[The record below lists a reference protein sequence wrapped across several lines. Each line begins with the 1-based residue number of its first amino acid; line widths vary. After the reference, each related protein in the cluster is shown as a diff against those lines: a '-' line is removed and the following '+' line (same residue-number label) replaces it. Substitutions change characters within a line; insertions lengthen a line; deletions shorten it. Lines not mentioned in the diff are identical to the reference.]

1 MAVGAARSAR
11 GLRERKKQLTRDLI
25 AAAAL
30 DLFLERG
37 YEAVTIAEVAER
49 AAVDV
54 KTIYNYFPSKPDLV
68 YHRFADFWAELL
80 AAVRDRRPGESVLTA
95 FGRFLVPLDGLL
107 ADTQATA
114 TMQGVTRLIVVSPAL
129 LAYEDQVYARITTEL
144 AGQLTA
150 ETGASPRDIEPSV
163 VAHALIGLHRSLV
176 AYARAGTMA
185 GTPNAS
191 VSRGVRARAKR
202 GVALLEAGLRDY
214 GARR

>member
-1 MAVGAARSAR
+1 MAVSSARPSR
-11 GLRERKKQLTRDLI
+11 GLRERKKRLTRDLI
-25 AAAAL
+25 ADAAL

-54 KTIYNYFPSKPDLV
+54 KTIYNYFPSKPDLI

-80 AAVRDRRPGESVLTA
+80 AAVRNRGPEESVLTA
-95 FGRFLVPLDGLL
+95 FSGFLNPVEGML

-114 TMQGVTRLIVVSPAL
+114 TVQGVTRLIVGSPAL
-129 LAYEDQVYARITTEL
+129 LAYEDQIYARITTEL
-144 AGQLTA
+144 AGQLAA
-150 ETGASPRDIEPSV
+150 ETGAGPRDIEPSV

-176 AYARAGTMA
+176 AFARAGTMA

-191 VSRGVRARAKR
+191 VARGLRAQAKR
-202 GVALLEAGLRDY
+202 GAALLEAGLRDY